1 MRLRFIWEIALSS
14 RLDGLMEEL
23 LFDGEG
29 NASTFNRDRSGFDVD
44 VCIAGGGPG
53 GLACA
58 IAAAMKGLS
67 VLVVDGMKPPIDKAC
82 GEGLMPDSMAALV
95 KLGVDWNEQD
105 ENTIP
110 GYPLRG
116 IRFVQGTSTTE
127 AVFPSGEGRGIPRV
141 LLHNRLLV
149 RAEELGVKF
158 CWQTVVREVVQ
169 TCTQEPKGQSGAIL
183 RTNRGTVRAKFVVGA
198 DGLQSRVR
206 SCVGLDRGTTNV
218 RRVGLRMHFA
228 IAPWNDFVE
237 VYWSDHGQ
245 AYVTPI
251 SDEEVCVI
259 FVARKRFLSVDAALE
274 HFPGLQA
281 RLGAASSSNLP
292 RSSITLNRKLRRVT
306 RGSVALL
313 GDASGSVDAVTGE
326 GLSLCFR
333 QALALA
339 DAMAARD
346 LRSYQEAHTT
356 MMRLPY
362 FMAKT
367 LLLLDRS
374 PRIRTWTID
383 AFERYPNLFAR
394 LLGVHLG
401 HPPFSLFGPSTLLA
415 AGGRFRSL

>member
-1 MRLRFIWEIALSS
+1 
-14 RLDGLMEEL
+14 MEGP
-23 LFDGEG
+23 LFDGED
-29 NASTFNRDRSGFDVD
+29 NASRFDWDRSGFDVD

-82 GEGLMPDSMAALV
+82 GEGLMPDSMTALV
-95 KLGVDWNEQD
+95 KLGIDWNEHN
-105 ENTIP
+105 ENTPP

-116 IRFVQGTSTTE
+116 IRFVQGASATE
-127 AVFPSGEGRGIPRV
+127 AVFPAGEGRGIRRV
-141 LLHNRLLV
+141 LLHNRLLL

-158 CWQTVVREVVQ
+158 CWHTVVREVVQ
-169 TCTQEPKGQSGAIL
+169 VCDQGLEDQSGAIL
-183 RTNRGTVRAKFVVGA
+183 RTNRGTVRARFIVGA
-198 DGLQSRVR
+198 DGVQSRVR
-206 SCVGLDRGTTNV
+206 SGVGLDRGITNA

-228 IAPWNDFVE
+228 IAPWTDFVE

-251 SDEEVCVI
+251 SAEEVCVI
-259 FVARKRFLSVDAALE
+259 FVAQKKFLTVAAALE
-274 HFPGLQA
+274 HFPSLQA
-281 RLGAASSSNLP
+281 RIGSASSNELP

-306 RGSVALL
+306 RGNVALL

-339 DAMAARD
+339 DAMATRN
-346 LRSYQEAHTT
+346 LRSYQQAHTT

-362 FMAKT
+362 FMAST

-374 PRIRTWTID
+374 PRIRAWTID
-383 AFERYPNLFAR
+383 AFERHPNLFAQ
-394 LLGVHLG
+394 LLGIHLG
-401 HPPFSLFGPSTLLA
+401 HPPFRFFDSSTSLA
-415 AGGRFRSL
+415 AEARFRWL

>member
-1 MRLRFIWEIALSS
+1 MGLSFCSEIALSQ
-14 RLDGLMEEL
+14 RLEVQMEER
-23 LFDGEG
+23 LFDSKGI
-29 NASTFNRDRSGFDVD
+29 ASTFDRDSSGFDVD
-44 VCIAGGGPG
+44 VCVAGGGPG

-67 VLVVDGMKPPIDKAC
+67 VLVVDGMQPPIDKAC
-82 GEGLMPDSMAALV
+82 GEGLMPDSTAALV

-105 ENTIP
+105 ENTTP

-116 IRFVQGTSTTE
+116 IRFVEGMSATE
-127 AVFPSGEGRGIPRV
+127 AAFASGKGRGIRRV

-149 RAEELGVKF
+149 RAEELGVKN
-158 CWQTVVREVVQ
+158 CWQTVFREVVQ
-169 TCTQEPKGQSGAIL
+169 RCDEGREAQSGAIL
-183 RTNRGTVRAKFVVGA
+183 RTNRGTVRARFVIGA

-206 SCVGLDRGTTNV
+206 SGVGLDRGTTTA

-228 IAPWNDFVE
+228 IAPWTDFVE

-251 SDEEVCVI
+251 SDGEVCVI
-259 FVARKRFLSVDAALE
+259 FIARKRFLSAAAALDR
-274 HFPGLQA
+274 FPGLQA
-281 RLGAASSSNLP
+281 RLGSASSSELP
-292 RSSITLNRKLRRVT
+292 RSSITLNRKLRSVT

-339 DAMAARD
+339 DAMAAND
-346 LRSYQEAHTT
+346 LKSYQQAHTT

-362 FMAKT
+362 FMAST

-374 PRIRTWTID
+374 PRIRAWTLD
-383 AFERYPNLFAR
+383 AFGRHPNLFAQ

-401 HPPFSLFGPSTLLA
+401 HPPFRFFGPSALLA
-415 AGGRFRSL
+415 AGARLLSL

>member
-1 MRLRFIWEIALSS
+1 
-14 RLDGLMEEL
+14 MEGP

-29 NASTFNRDRSGFDVD
+29 IASTFDRDRSGFDVD
-44 VCIAGGGPG
+44 VCVAGGGPG

-95 KLGVDWNEQD
+95 KLGVDWND
-105 ENTIP
+105 RGENTPP

-116 IRFVQGTSTTE
+116 IRFVQGTSATE
-127 AVFPSGEGRGIPRV
+127 AVFPSGEGRGIRRV
-141 LLHNRLLV
+141 LLHNRLLA
-149 RAEELGVKF
+149 RTEELGVKF
-158 CWQTVVREVVQ
+158 GWQTVVREVVQ
-169 TCTQEPKGQSGAIL
+169 TCAQEPEGQSGAIL
-183 RTNRGTVRAKFVVGA
+183 RTNRGSVRAKFVVGA

-206 SCVGLDRGTTNV
+206 SSVGLDRGTTNA

-228 IAPWNDFVE
+228 IAPWTDFVE

-259 FVARKRFLSVDAALE
+259 FVARKRFLSVAAALE

-281 RLGAASSSNLP
+281 RLGSASSNELP

-339 DAMAARD
+339 DAMAARN
-346 LRSYQEAHTT
+346 LGSYQQAHTT
-356 MMRLPY
+356 MIRLPY
-362 FMAKT
+362 FMART

-374 PRIRTWTID
+374 PRFRAWTINT
-383 AFERYPNLFAR
+383 FERYPNLFAQ

-401 HPPFSLFGPSTLLA
+401 HPSFRFFGPSTLLA